1 MWDSPDDKR
10 SDYAAA
16 CLPPLARGR
25 PFIHRSVRTHTES
38 ELTRV
43 CRCVCTCV
51 SVSCEEK
58 LWPGAWRGERT
69 GGAEVVRTIE
79 KVLSYF
85 IVVGPVWAACRQP
98 LGDSERAFPRAPPA
112 SPPPAAVVRG
122 STHMRG
128 RSGRCR
134 ARVCVCACAA
144 AVTALTFRPC
154 RPLHSLCLV
163 TPIQGTRAIAI
174 ETGLIP

>member
-112 SPPPAAVVRG
+112 SPPPAAVVRAARTCG
-122 STHMRG
+122 G
-128 RSGRCR
+128 GVGGA
-134 ARVCVCACAA
+134 ARVCVRA
-144 AVTALTFRPC
+144 
-154 RPLHSLCLV
+154 PLL
-163 TPIQGTRAIAI
+163 
-174 ETGLIP
+174 